1 LSIRGPG
8 SRKCRAGVFSFA
20 IARLDATYLLH
31 CEDPMARYDT
41 SNKLR
46 QLALRAGLVQDHWL
60 EGVSVTMATALS
72 AMTVVM
78 LGYLLLM
85 AQGWL

>member
-1 LSIRGPG
+1 ML
-8 SRKCRAGVFSFA
+8 
-20 IARLDATYLLH
+20 
-31 CEDPMARYDT
+31 RYDT

-46 QLALRAGLVQDHWL
+46 KLAMRAGLVQDHWL

-72 AMTVVM
+72 AMTVIM
-78 LGYLLLM
+78 LSYLLLM